1 MASATLAS
9 RHPGAGALMSGGLS
23 LSVSLPRAQ
32 RPQAPRPKNRPRGD
46 AEGLETIGALIA
58 GDSGAWSRF
67 VRDHARVICAAVGRR
82 LLPAGCGGEVDDV
95 AQDVFVRLCRSDFKL
110 LRNFD
115 PARAKLS
122 TWLTVIATS
131 AAIDHLRKRRN
142 QGPGLDEVPES
153 CLAVE
158 DPVFERVRIPPGL
171 LSPRQAMVVE
181 LLYRKEM
188 DVAEA
193 AALMNC
199 EAQTVRSTH
208 HKALAKLRQHFQAER
223 DG

>member
-1 MASATLAS
+1 MSAASLAA
-9 RHPGAGALMSGGLS
+9 RHPGAVTLPAESGA

-32 RPQAPRPKNRPRGD
+32 RPQPRRAGNRPRCD
-46 AEGLETIGALIA
+46 AEGPETIGALTA
-58 GDSGAWSRF
+58 GDPGAWGRF
-67 VRDHARVICAAVGRR
+67 VRDHARVIYAAAQRR

-95 AQDVFVRLCRSDFKL
+95 AQDVFVRLCKSDFKL
-110 LRNFD
+110 LRDYD

-131 AAIDHLRKRRN
+131 AAIDHLRRRRN
-142 QGPGLDEVPES
+142 RGPGLDEIPES

-158 DPVFERVRIPPGL
+158 DPVVERVRIPPGL
-171 LSPRQAMVVE
+171 LSPRQALVVE
-181 LLYRKEM
+181 LLYRKDM
-188 DVAEA
+188 DVADA

-199 EAQTVRSTH
+199 EPQTVRSTH
-208 HKALAKLRQHFQAER
+208 HKALAKLRQHFLEQ

>member
-1 MASATLAS
+1 MTAATLAV
-9 RHPGAGALMSGGLS
+9 RRPGAGALLAEGRS
-23 LSVSLPRAQ
+23 LSRAQ
-32 RPQAPRPKNRPRGD
+32 RPPARRPRSQPRGD

-58 GDSGAWSRF
+58 GHSDAWGRF
-67 VRDHARVICAAVGRR
+67 VRNHARVIYAAVQRR
-82 LLPAGCGGEVDDV
+82 LLPAGCGDEVDDV
-95 AQDVFVRLCRSDFKL
+95 AQDVFVRLCKSDFKL

-131 AAIDHLRKRRN
+131 AAIDHLRKRRYR
-142 QGPGLDEVPES
+142 GPGLDEIPES

-158 DPVFERVRIPPGL
+158 DPVVERVRIPPGL
-171 LSPRQAMVVE
+171 LSPRQALVVE
-181 LLYRKEM
+181 LLYRKDM
-188 DVAEA
+188 DVADA

-199 EAQTVRSTH
+199 EPQTVRSTH
-208 HKALAKLRQHFQAER
+208 HKALAKLRQHFLEQ